1 MIMIAP
7 DNNAVLKR
15 AFWSGDMD
23 YLQWKKMV
31 LARYDTRHKRIIA
44 ESLKHLPL
52 FWVINE
58 IGQVH
63 FIKKWPVWRQW
74 MEPSPRR
81 EALDGCWGI
90 AALGDIQAEVEP
102 TIAALGKK
110 KREAIKMAN
119 VNPEKSIYQ
128 IAKDLGRDYAAVH
141 RDVSSFRK
149 NSTGRAMKVVPCVT
163 NERAEHA
170 GSSTR

>member
-1 MIMIAP
+1 MITITP
-7 DNNAVLKR
+7 DRNTILKR

-23 YLQWKKMV
+23 YPQWKKMV
-31 LARYDTRHKRIIA
+31 LARYDSRHKRIIA
-44 ESLKHLPL
+44 ESLKHLPI

-58 IGQVH
+58 IGH
-63 FIKKWPVWRQW
+63 TRFIKKWPAWRQW

-102 TIAALGKK
+102 AIAVLGKK
-110 KREAIKMAN
+110 KLAAIRMAN
-119 VNPEKSIYQ
+119 LNPRKSIYQ

-141 RDVSSFRK
+141 RDISSIK
-149 NSTGRAMKVVPCVT
+149 A
-163 NERAEHA
+163 H
-170 GSSTR
+170 

>member
-1 MIMIAP
+1 MITIAP
-7 DNNAVLKR
+7 DNNAILKR
-15 AFWSGDMD
+15 AFWSGNMG
-23 YLQWKKMV
+23 YHQWKKMV

-58 IGQVH
+58 IGHAH
-63 FIKKWPVWRQW
+63 FIKKWPAWRQW
-74 MEPSPRR
+74 MEPSLRR

-110 KREAIKMAN
+110 KREAIRMAN
-119 VNPEKSIYQ
+119 VNPEKTIYE
-128 IAKDLGRDYAAVH
+128 IAKDLGRDYAAVY

-149 NSTGRAMKVVPCVT
+149 NSTGRPMNVVPGIANGPAVRVGT
-163 NERAEHA
+163 
-170 GSSTR
+170 STR